1 MTIRLRPA
9 LFALALCLAPSAAAA
24 AEPVTCTVIVDGRSG
39 DVLVRDGICD
49 RRFAPFS
56 TFKLPLAVIGYDAGI
71 LTDDVTPRW
80 EWHAGLA
87 APERDHKPVDPTI
100 WERDSVLWYSREIT
114 RLLGGEAFERYVAE
128 LGYGNGDVSGVAGKD
143 NGLTHGWLGAS
154 LAISPDEQVTFVRR
168 LLRGA
173 LPVSVNP
180 ARFRRRRLDR
190 QRQDRQRLGVGCQWP
205 LLSRPATGLVRRL
218 GRAGRGRGGLR
229 PAAGGRAAIGRQSR
243 AGGAG
248 RVSGGVAH
256 SVALSLREASMRQ
269 SRLP

>member
-128 LGYGNGDVSGVAGKD
+128 LGYGNGDVSGVAGKRSRVRIPSS
-143 NGLTHGWLGAS
+143 AP
-154 LAISPDEQVTFVRR
+154 IKERR
-168 LLRGA
+168 LTM
-173 LPVSVNP
+173 
-180 ARFRRRRLDR
+180 
-190 QRQDRQRLGVGCQWP
+190 QH
-205 LLSRPATGLVRRL
+205 LVIKCRC
-218 GRAGRGRGGLR
+218 GG
-229 PAAGGRAAIGRQSR
+229 IGRR
-243 AGGAG
+243 A
-248 RVSGGVAH
+248 
-256 SVALSLREASMRQ
+256 
-269 SRLP
+269 RLKIVFTS